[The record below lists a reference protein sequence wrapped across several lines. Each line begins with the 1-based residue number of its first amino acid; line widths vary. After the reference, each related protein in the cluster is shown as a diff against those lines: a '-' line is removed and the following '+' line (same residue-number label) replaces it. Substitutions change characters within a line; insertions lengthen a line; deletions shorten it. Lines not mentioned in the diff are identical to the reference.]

1 MTLSTIGLLA
11 ALGGFA
17 TVYVACATHPQSQKA
32 QGSKSRRD
40 EMRAGH

>member
-17 TVYVACATHPQSQKA
+17 TVYVACATHPQKA
-32 QGSKSRRD
+32 QGGESRRD